1 MEKYPINWGPSP
13 FFWVRPH
20 FFGAIF
26 FTCTATISRK
36 IRGLVIRFCGWRS
49 CACIVFNSI
58 APTMPNW
65 LLPEYIAD
73 VLPSE
78 ARKIEELRRLMLDN
92 FRLYGYELVMPP
104 MLEYVESLLTGAG
117 ADTDLRTFK
126 LVDQISGRML
136 GLRADMT
143 TQVARI
149 DAHLLNRA
157 TVTRLC
163 YAGSV
168 LHTRPSGLHST
179 REPFQIGAEIYGH
192 AGLEADAEIQELAL
206 GSLALAGFSD
216 VRLDLTH
223 VGVLRAILAQDPAAT
238 KDYEAIVTLL
248 RGKDVPGLQQQ
259 TAKYNETTR
268 AALLALP
275 NLYGDVEVLKRAR
288 EVLPALPGITH
299 ALAELAALA
308 ASAIGRADVAID
320 LADLRGY
327 QYESGAM
334 FALYVPGL
342 PNAVARGGRYDHVG
356 EAFGRARPATGFSL
370 DLREL
375 ARLLPTAERK
385 HSIRAPWGNAP
396 ELKEKIAELRKSGEV
411 VIQSLPGHNDEQD
424 EFECDRALVLDESG
438 SNWILKNLG

>member
-1 MEKYPINWGPSP
+1 
-13 FFWVRPH
+13 
-20 FFGAIF
+20 
-26 FTCTATISRK
+26 
-36 IRGLVIRFCGWRS
+36 
-49 CACIVFNSI
+49 
-58 APTMPNW
+58 MPNW
-65 LLPEYIAD
+65 LLPENIAD

-104 MLEYVESLLTGAG
+104 LLEYLESLLTGAG
-117 ADTDLRTFK
+117 TDIDLRTFK
-126 LVDQISGRML
+126 LVDPISGRLL
-136 GLRADMT
+136 GLRPDMT

-157 TVTRLC
+157 SVTRLC
-163 YAGSV
+163 YAGNV
-168 LHTRPSGLHST
+168 LHTHPSGLHAT
-179 REPFQIGAEIYGH
+179 REPLQIGAEIYGH

-206 GSLALAGFSD
+206 STLALAGFTQ

-223 VGVLRAILAQDPAAT
+223 VGVLRAIIEEDAAAAKDEAVLYLA
-238 KDYEAIVTLL
+238 L
-248 RGKDVPGLQQQ
+248 RAKDVSDLKALTANYAPQ
-259 TAKYNETTR
+259 TR
-268 AALLALP
+268 DALLALT
-275 NLYGDVEVLKRAR
+275 NLYGDIDVLKKAR
-288 EVLPALPGITH
+288 EVLPDLPGIAR

-308 ASAIGRADVAID
+308 ASAIGRAEVAID

-411 VIQSLPGHNDEQD
+411 VIQSMPGHSNELD
-424 EFECDRALVLDESG
+424 EFECDRALVLDDNS
-438 SNWILKNLG
+438 SQWILKNLG

>member
-1 MEKYPINWGPSP
+1 
-13 FFWVRPH
+13 
-20 FFGAIF
+20 
-26 FTCTATISRK
+26 
-36 IRGLVIRFCGWRS
+36 
-49 CACIVFNSI
+49 
-58 APTMPNW
+58 MPNW
-65 LLPEYIAD
+65 LLPENIAD

-104 MLEYVESLLTGAG
+104 LLEYLESLLTGAG
-117 ADTDLRTFK
+117 KDTDLRTFK
-126 LVDQISGRML
+126 LVDQLSGRML

-143 TQVARI
+143 IQVARI

-157 TVTRLC
+157 CVTRLC

-168 LHTRPSGLHST
+168 LHTRPSGLHAT
-179 REPFQIGAEIYGH
+179 REPLQIGAEIYGH

-206 GSLALAGFSD
+206 ASLAMAGFTD
-216 VRLDLTH
+216 VRLDLSH
-223 VGVLRAILAQDPAAT
+223 VGVLRAIIADDAAAGG
-238 KDYEAIVTLL
+238 DEAALYALL
-248 RGKDVPGLQQQ
+248 RAKDTPGLEAL
-259 TAKYNETTR
+259 TANYLPTTR
-268 AALLALP
+268 SALLALP
-275 NLYGDVEVLKRAR
+275 GLYGDIDVLKRAR
-288 EVLPALPGITH
+288 EVLPAVPGIAK

-308 ASAIGRADVAID
+308 GSAIGRADVAID

-396 ELKEKIAELRKSGEV
+396 ELKEKIAALRKDGEV
-411 VIQSLPGHNDEQD
+411 VIQSLPGHSTEQD
-424 EFECDRALVLDESG
+424 EFECDRALVLDDNG
-438 SNWILKNLG
+438 SSWILKNLG

>member
-1 MEKYPINWGPSP
+1 
-13 FFWVRPH
+13 
-20 FFGAIF
+20 
-26 FTCTATISRK
+26 
-36 IRGLVIRFCGWRS
+36 
-49 CACIVFNSI
+49 
-58 APTMPNW
+58 MPNW
-65 LLPEYIAD
+65 LLPENIAD

-78 ARKIEELRRLMLDN
+78 ARKIEDLRRKMLDT

-104 MLEYVESLLTGAG
+104 LLEYVESLLAGAG
-117 ADTDLRTFK
+117 QDSELRTFK
-126 LVDQISGRML
+126 VVDQISGRLL

-149 DAHLLNRA
+149 DAHLLNRD

-168 LHTRPSGLHST
+168 LHTRPSTLHGT
-179 REPFQIGAEIYGH
+179 REPIQVGCEIYGH

-206 GSLALAGFSD
+206 AAVALAGFHE
-216 VRLDLTH
+216 VRLDLCH
-223 VGVLRAILAQDPAAT
+223 VGILRALLAEDPAARR
-238 KDYEAIVTLL
+238 DEAQLTCLL
-248 RGKDVPGLQQQ
+248 RAKDAPGLD
-259 TAKYNETTR
+259 EFTR
-268 AALLALP
+268 NYAPSTRKALLALP
-275 NLYGDVEVLKRAR
+275 QLYGDVEVLARAK
-288 EVLPALPGITH
+288 EALPALPGITR

-308 ASAIGRADVAID
+308 AGAIGRADVAID

-375 ARLLPTAERK
+375 ARLLPLAERK

-396 ELKEKIAELRKSGEV
+396 ELKEKIADLRKAGEV
-411 VIQSLPGHNDEQD
+411 VIQSMPGHDNVQD
-424 EFECDRALVLDESG
+424 EFECDRVLVLEDG
-438 SNWILKNLG
+438 NWILKNLG

>member
-1 MEKYPINWGPSP
+1 
-13 FFWVRPH
+13 
-20 FFGAIF
+20 
-26 FTCTATISRK
+26 
-36 IRGLVIRFCGWRS
+36 
-49 CACIVFNSI
+49 
-58 APTMPNW
+58 MPNW
-65 LLPEYIAD
+65 LLPEHIAD

-104 MLEYVESLLTGAG
+104 LLEYVESLMTGAG
-117 ADTDLRTFK
+117 QDTDLRTFK

-149 DAHLLNRA
+149 DAHLLNRHS
-157 TVTRLC
+157 VTRLC

-179 REPFQIGAEIYGH
+179 REPLQIGAEIYGH

-206 GSLALAGFSD
+206 ASLAMAGFMD
-216 VRLDLTH
+216 VRLDLSH
-223 VGVLRAILAQDPAAT
+223 VGVLRAILSQDPTAA
-238 KDYEAIVTLL
+238 KDEAALYLLL
-248 RGKDVPGLQQQ
+248 RAKDIPGMQVQ
-259 TAKYNETTR
+259 TAHYAPATR

-275 NLYGDVEVLKRAR
+275 NLYGDVDVLKRAR
-288 EVLPALPGITH
+288 EVLPDLPGIAK

-334 FALYVPGL
+334 FAVYVPGL
-342 PNAVARGGRYDHVG
+342 PNAVLRGGRYDHVG
-356 EAFGRARPATGFSL
+356 EAFGRARPATGFSM

-396 ELKEKIAELRKSGEV
+396 ELKDKIAELRKAGEV
-411 VIQSLPGHNDEQD
+411 VIQSLPGHSDEQD
-424 EFECDRALVLDESG
+424 EFECDRALVLDDSG

>member
-1 MEKYPINWGPSP
+1 
-13 FFWVRPH
+13 
-20 FFGAIF
+20 
-26 FTCTATISRK
+26 
-36 IRGLVIRFCGWRS
+36 
-49 CACIVFNSI
+49 
-58 APTMPNW
+58 MPNW
-65 LLPEYIAD
+65 LLPEHIAD

-104 MLEYVESLLTGAG
+104 LLEYVESLMTGAG
-117 ADTDLRTFK
+117 QDTELRTFK

-168 LHTRPSGLHST
+168 LHTRPSGLHTT
-179 REPFQIGAEIYGH
+179 REPLQIGAEIYGH

-206 GSLALAGFSD
+206 ASLALAGFTD
-216 VRLDLTH
+216 VRLDLSH
-223 VGVLRAILAQDPAAT
+223 VGVLRAILAEDANAAR
-238 KDYEAIVTLL
+238 DEAALYLLL
-248 RGKDVPGLQQQ
+248 RAKDVPGLELQ
-259 TAKYNETTR
+259 TAGYAPAVR

-275 NLYGDVEVLKRAR
+275 NLYGDVDVLKRAR
-288 EVLPALPGITH
+288 DVLPDLPGIGK

-334 FALYVPGL
+334 FAVYVPGL
-342 PNAVARGGRYDHVG
+342 PNAVLRGGRYDHVG
-356 EAFGRARPATGFSL
+356 EAFGRARPATGFSM

-396 ELKEKIAELRKSGEV
+396 ELKDKIAELRRAGEV
-411 VIQSLPGHNDEQD
+411 VIQSLPGHSNEQD
-424 EFECDRALVLDESG
+424 EFECDRALVLDDSG

>member
-1 MEKYPINWGPSP
+1 
-13 FFWVRPH
+13 
-20 FFGAIF
+20 
-26 FTCTATISRK
+26 
-36 IRGLVIRFCGWRS
+36 
-49 CACIVFNSI
+49 
-58 APTMPNW
+58 MPNW
-65 LLPEYIAD
+65 LLPENIAD

-78 ARKIEELRRLMLDN
+78 ARKIEDLRRKMLDT

-104 MLEYVESLLTGAG
+104 LLEYVESLLAGAG
-117 ADTDLRTFK
+117 QDTELRTFK
-126 LVDQISGRML
+126 VVDQISGRLL

-149 DAHLLNRA
+149 DAHLLNRD

-168 LHTRPSGLHST
+168 LHTRPSGLHAT
-179 REPFQIGAEIYGH
+179 REPVQIGCEIYGH

-206 GSLALAGFSD
+206 ASLALAGFD
-216 VRLDLTH
+216 EVRLDLCH
-223 VGVLRAILAQDPAAT
+223 VGILRALLAEDPAALR
-238 KDYEAIVTLL
+238 DEAQLTCLL
-248 RGKDVPGLQQQ
+248 RAKDAPGLDEFTQNY
-259 TAKYNETTR
+259 APSTR
-268 AALLALP
+268 KALLALP
-275 NLYGDVEVLKRAR
+275 HLYGDVEVLARAK
-288 EVLPALPGITH
+288 EELPALPGITR

-308 ASAIGRADVAID
+308 AGAIGRADVAID

-396 ELKEKIAELRKSGEV
+396 ELKEKIADLRKAGEV
-411 VIQSLPGHNDEQD
+411 VIQSMPGHDNVQD
-424 EFECDRALVLDESG
+424 EFECDRVLVLENG
-438 SNWILKNLG
+438 NWILKNLG

>member
-1 MEKYPINWGPSP
+1 
-13 FFWVRPH
+13 
-20 FFGAIF
+20 
-26 FTCTATISRK
+26 
-36 IRGLVIRFCGWRS
+36 
-49 CACIVFNSI
+49 
-58 APTMPNW
+58 
-65 LLPEYIAD
+65 
-73 VLPSE
+73 LPSE

-104 MLEYVESLLTGAG
+104 LLEYVESLMTGAG
-117 ADTDLRTFK
+117 EDTNLRTFK

-168 LHTRPSGLHST
+168 LHTLPSGLHAT
-179 REPFQIGAEIYGH
+179 REPIQIGAEIYGH

-206 GSLALAGFSD
+206 GSLELAGFTD

-223 VGVLRAILAQDPAAT
+223 VGVVRAILEQDPAA
-238 KDYEAIVTLL
+238 KKEHDQIVALL
-248 RGKDVPGLQQQ
+248 RAKDVPGLREL
-259 TAKYNETTR
+259 TANYAPATR
-268 AALLALP
+268 DALLALP
-275 NLYGDVEVLKRAR
+275 SLYGDVEVLKRAR
-288 EVLPALPGITH
+288 AALPELPGISK

-308 ASAIGRADVAID
+308 ASAIGRADVTID

-327 QYESGAM
+327 QYESGAI

-356 EAFGRARPATGFSL
+356 EAFGRARPATGFSM

-411 VIQSLPGHNDEQD
+411 VIQSLPGHNNELD

>member
-1 MEKYPINWGPSP
+1 
-13 FFWVRPH
+13 
-20 FFGAIF
+20 
-26 FTCTATISRK
+26 
-36 IRGLVIRFCGWRS
+36 
-49 CACIVFNSI
+49 
-58 APTMPNW
+58 MPNW
-65 LLPEYIAD
+65 LLPENIAD

-78 ARKIEELRRLMLDN
+78 ARKIEDLRRLMLDT

-104 MLEYVESLLTGAG
+104 MLEYVESLLAGAG
-117 ADTDLRTFK
+117 EDTDLRTFK
-126 LVDQISGRML
+126 VVDQLSGRLL

-149 DAHLLNRA
+149 DAHLLNRDS
-157 TVTRLC
+157 VTRLC

-168 LHTRPSGLHST
+168 LHTRPSGLHAT
-179 REPFQIGAEIYGH
+179 REPLQIGAEIYGH

-206 GSLALAGFSD
+206 ASLALAGFTEP
-216 VRLDLTH
+216 RLDLSH
-223 VGVLRAILAQDPAAT
+223 VGVLRAILAEDPLAQRDQSQLYA
-238 KDYEAIVTLL
+238 LL
-248 RGKDVPGLQQQ
+248 RAKDVPGLAEI
-259 TAKYNETTR
+259 TRDYAATTR

-275 NLYGDVEVLKRAR
+275 NLYGDVEVLSRAR
-288 EVLPALPGITH
+288 EALPALPGITR

-308 ASAIGRADVAID
+308 GSAIGRAQVAID

-375 ARLLPTAERK
+375 ARLLPSAQRK

-396 ELKEKIAELRKSGEV
+396 ELREQIAELRKSGEI
-411 VIQSLPGHNDEQD
+411 VIQSLPGHENVQD
-424 EFECDRALVLDESG
+424 EFECDRVLVLEDG
-438 SNWILKNLG
+438 NWILKNLG

>member
-1 MEKYPINWGPSP
+1 
-13 FFWVRPH
+13 
-20 FFGAIF
+20 
-26 FTCTATISRK
+26 
-36 IRGLVIRFCGWRS
+36 
-49 CACIVFNSI
+49 
-58 APTMPNW
+58 MPNW
-65 LLPEYIAD
+65 LLPENIAD

-104 MLEYVESLLTGAG
+104 LLEYLESLMTGAG
-117 ADTDLRTFK
+117 KDTDLRTFK
-126 LVDQISGRML
+126 LVDQLSGRML

-168 LHTRPSGLHST
+168 LHTRPSGLHAT
-179 REPFQIGAEIYGH
+179 REPLQIGAEIYGH

-206 GSLALAGFSD
+206 ASLAMAGFDS
-216 VRLDLTH
+216 VRLDLSH
-223 VGVLRAILAQDPAAT
+223 VGLLRAIIAQDAAAVR
-238 KDYEAIVTLL
+238 DEAALYTLL
-248 RGKDVPGLQQQ
+248 RAKDAPGLRAL
-259 TAKYNETTR
+259 TAAYDPVTR
-268 AALLALP
+268 DALLALP
-275 NLYGDVEVLKRAR
+275 NLYGDIDVLARAR
-288 EVLPALPGITH
+288 EVLPPLPGVLK

-308 ASAIGRADVAID
+308 GSALGRAEVAID

-385 HSIRAPWGNAP
+385 HSIRAPWGSAP
-396 ELKEKIAELRKSGEV
+396 ELKEKIAELRKAGEV
-411 VIQSLPGHNDEQD
+411 VIQSMPGHSNEQD
-424 EFECDRALVLDESG
+424 EFECDRVLVLADNG
-438 SNWILKNLG
+438 SSWILKNLG

>member
-1 MEKYPINWGPSP
+1 
-13 FFWVRPH
+13 
-20 FFGAIF
+20 
-26 FTCTATISRK
+26 
-36 IRGLVIRFCGWRS
+36 
-49 CACIVFNSI
+49 
-58 APTMPNW
+58 MPNW
-65 LLPEYIAD
+65 LLPENIAD

-104 MLEYVESLLTGAG
+104 LLEYVDSLLTGAG
-117 ADTDLRTFK
+117 KDTDLRTFK

-149 DAHLLNRA
+149 DAHLLNRDS
-157 TVTRLC
+157 VTRLC

-168 LHTRPSGLHST
+168 LHTRPSGLHAT
-179 REPFQIGAEIYGH
+179 REPLQIGAEIYGH

-206 GSLALAGFSD
+206 ASLSLAGFPE
-216 VRLDLTH
+216 VRLDLSH
-223 VGVLRAILAQDPAAT
+223 VGVVRAILDADTAAL
-238 KDYEAIVTLL
+238 KDEAALFSLL
-248 RGKDVPGLQQQ
+248 RAKDAPGLD
-259 TAKYNETTR
+259 AISAGYAPATR

-275 NLYGDVEVLKRAR
+275 NLYGDIDVLGRAR
-288 EVLPALPGITH
+288 EILPALPGITR

-308 ASAIGRADVAID
+308 GSAIGRAEVAID

-327 QYESGAM
+327 AYESGAM

-396 ELKEKIAELRKSGEV
+396 ELREKIAQLRKAGEV
-411 VIQSLPGHNDEQD
+411 VIQSLPGHDNEQD
-424 EFECDRALVLDESG
+424 EFECDRVLVLED